1 MATDYTS
8 IGYNN
13 LMQKIGSL
21 SDSSGTTTS
30 AYKYDT
36 DYEQGAITATHY
48 KDQSIT
54 NAKIVNLT
62 ADKID
67 AGTITTQLFL
77 GGTSI
82 IIDGS
87 AKQIIVNDG
96 TTDRILI
103 GYGSGLF

>member
-21 SDSSGTTTS
+21 SDSSGTTKS

-67 AGTITTQLFL
+67 AGTITTQVFL
-77 GGTSI
+77 GGSTI
-82 IIDGS
+82 LMDG
-87 AKQIIVNDG
+87 VNGDMTWFSG
-96 TTDRILI
+96 TTPMIYI
-103 GYGSGLF
+103 GF